1 MKADHNNSKLKV
13 NDTDI
18 ATNIDGTENEFDDTS
33 IEMINIVSEL
43 TEMAELLKLLGE
55 PMRLAILALLQ
66 ERNLSVTELTGL
78 LQASQPNTSQHL
90 RKLKAAGLIRERKQG
105 QWVIYSLNLEEY
117 PDLRLFLS
125 QLPGQVNRRNQLSR
139 FTQQQSR

>member
-1 MKADHNNSKLKV
+1 MKPESD
-13 NDTDI
+13 DI
-18 ATNIDGTENEFDDTS
+18 TAESID
-33 IEMINIVSEL
+33 IVSEL

-66 ERNLSVTELTGL
+66 ERDLSVTELTGL

-117 PDLRLFLS
+117 PDLRIFLS
-125 QLPGQVNRRNQLSR
+125 QLPGEAGRRIQLMRLS
-139 FTQQQSR
+139 QHKSQ